1 MLDYI
6 VVVDDAHKWHEE
18 NMRLNPSHYSR
29 VLRAFGANGVDAV
42 SNTVGVG
49 VHFNAYVDIDA
60 PNLEAFAQT
69 KYKYG
74 VVERRTVERDVEGWD
89 NLFLAGRMQKPYE
102 RVVGARDD
110 DVDDV
115 DNDEENHGLA
125 LDAMN
130 GNKNKRAALAYALLV
145 SRGSSTEMKAVD
157 ERYLYETIANLSY
170 EGDIRHVLGA
180 EDAQKARRIV
190 DGSFEKMREWYEESF
205 RDFRDSLDVIDYDAT
220 FDSTSPS
227 HESRLFTQDHS
238 PQATRKLLAMLPPPF
253 LETMVAG
260 DLRKLDMVSREA
272 NAETIARSIQETSRS
287 IVRKSSLR
295 QSISA
300 ALTTDI
306 GKVVMYAYQ
315 KFSKNRKT

>member
-1 MLDYI
+1 
-6 VVVDDAHKWHEE
+6 
-18 NMRLNPSHYSR
+18 
-29 VLRAFGANGVDAV
+29 
-42 SNTVGVG
+42 
-49 VHFNAYVDIDA
+49 
-60 PNLEAFAQT
+60 
-69 KYKYG
+69 
-74 VVERRTVERDVEGWD
+74 
-89 NLFLAGRMQKPYE
+89 
-102 RVVGARDD
+102 
-110 DVDDV
+110 
-115 DNDEENHGLA
+115 
-125 LDAMN
+125 
-130 GNKNKRAALAYALLV
+130 
-145 SRGSSTEMKAVD
+145 MKAVD

-170 EGDIRHVLGA
+170 EGDIRNVFGA

-238 PQATRKLLAMLPPPF
+238 PHATRKLLAMLPPPF